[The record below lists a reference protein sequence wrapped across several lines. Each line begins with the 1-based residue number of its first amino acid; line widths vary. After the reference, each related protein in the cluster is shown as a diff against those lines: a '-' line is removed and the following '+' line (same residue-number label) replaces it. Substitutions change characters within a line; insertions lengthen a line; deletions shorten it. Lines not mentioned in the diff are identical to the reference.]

1 MALDLRKYLAMADAV
16 DADVLTAKADVDA
29 AQSARAA
36 ADAAYDDA
44 VTHLNNLTDVQNM
57 MRAVKASA
65 GLKTTESVAAQ
76 TTGGLVIDGIAGL

>member
-1 MALDLRKYLAMADAV
+1 
-16 DADVLTAKADVDA
+16 
-29 AQSARAA
+29 
-36 ADAAYDDA
+36 

-65 GLKTTESVAAQ
+65 GLKVTESVAAQ